1 MVCSGARLVRSEWSG
16 LIGLLRTGVLCLL
29 LYVMVTFI
37 GAVVLLST
45 RALVLGA
52 VCWSDGGIAREVFL
66 GMC

>member
-16 LIGLLRTGVLCLL
+16 LIGLLRTGVL

-45 RALVLGA
+45 TALFLGA